1 MDSDAAQ
8 LTSVVTA
15 LDDLTARVVAAADRY
30 RGDRRDDV
38 AGDLYEVE
46 RALRTASRR
55 LAKTVRDLRGA

>member
-15 LDDLTARVVAAADRY
+15 LDDLTSRVVEAADRY
-30 RGDRRDDV
+30 RGERRDDI

-55 LAKTVRDLRGA
+55 LSKTVRDLRA

>member
-8 LTSVVTA
+8 LSSVVTA
-15 LDDLTARVVAAADRY
+15 LDDLTSRVVEAADRC
-30 RGDRRDDV
+30 RQDRRDDV

-55 LAKTVRDLRGA
+55 LTKVVRDLRV